1 MTDYEG
7 FKQLEVIRISELTR
21 ATVRFNY
28 PLGAN
33 MLKLI
38 NLEEFI
44 KRGRHKAESII
55 KDIDNNTT
63 LVASADIFNFDTAHF
78 NLLNEFTRK
87 ILCEWDYND
96 NIMMDL
102 LTAITLFNP
111 NRPNIAHRHNVRYL
125 LFKYGSESES
135 KLQKLMFSLQ
145 VLQMLSNFE
154 LSMKQSIK

>member
-21 ATVRFNY
+21 AT
-28 PLGAN
+28 
-33 MLKLI
+33 
-38 NLEEFI
+38 
-44 KRGRHKAESII
+44 
-55 KDIDNNTT
+55 DNNTT
-63 LVASADIFNFDTAHF
+63 LVTSADIFNLDTTHF

-111 NRPNIAHRHNVRYL
+111 NRPNITHKHNVRYL

-154 LSMKQSIK
+154 LSVVMKNYKPFAHYMGPLMKEIYPVDNK

>member
-21 ATVRFNY
+21 AT
-28 PLGAN
+28 
-33 MLKLI
+33 
-38 NLEEFI
+38 
-44 KRGRHKAESII
+44 
-55 KDIDNNTT
+55 DNNTI
-63 LVASADIFNFDTAHF
+63 LVISAYMLSLDTEYV
-78 NLLNEFTRK
+78 NMLNEFTRK

-96 NIMMDL
+96 YIMMDL

-111 NRPNIAHRHNVRYL
+111 NRPNIVHRHNVRLEQQLYIYLLQRYL

-145 VLQMLSNFE
+145 MLQMLSNIE
-154 LSMKQSIK
+154 LVVVMKNFKPFTDSMGPLMKEIYPVNNN